1 MQMMQQLKAL
11 ISNNVRIVIVTRPPE
26 EYKPADQSALL
37 EILGLFKENGIRVVL
52 KPNIHQK
59 FAIMDQK
66 IVWYGSI
73 NYLSYGSAEESVMRI
88 ESAHIAS
95 ALMECI

>member
-26 EYKPADQSALL
+26 EYKPADQNALR
-37 EILGLFKENGIRVVL
+37 EILGLLKTNGMHVVL

-59 FAIMDQK
+59 FSIMDQK

-73 NYLSYGSAEESVMRI
+73 NYLSYGNAEESVMRI